1 MKKRIIICDIDGTIA
16 DLNHRLHFIKNEDGT
31 KKRGAAADW
40 KSFHA
45 GCADDAPI
53 TDVIEIVKS
62 LAVGRN
68 VFFVSGRNATARAE
82 TEQWIKKYFN
92 FKWAEG
98 CNLFM
103 RKGHDF
109 RPDTVVKLE
118 MVREL
123 GITPDQ
129 VECILDDR
137 QCVVDMWRENGFR
150 CLQVT
155 AWRETDEISDVT
167 QPR

>member
-92 FKWAEG
+92 FKWADG

-109 RPDTVVKLE
+109 RPDTVVQNCQLGSEKMGKLKSKLQLKLE
-118 MVREL
+118 DNLV
-123 GITPDQ
+123 
-129 VECILDDR
+129 
-137 QCVVDMWRENGFR
+137 N
-150 CLQVT
+150 
-155 AWRETDEISDVT
+155 EIIIHYLNL
-167 QPR
+167 